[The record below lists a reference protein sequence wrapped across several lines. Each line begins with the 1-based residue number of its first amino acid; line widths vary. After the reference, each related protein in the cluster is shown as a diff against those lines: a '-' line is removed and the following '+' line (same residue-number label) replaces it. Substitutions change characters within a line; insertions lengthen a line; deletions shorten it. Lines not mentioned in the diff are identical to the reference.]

1 MQAKPPVASVV
12 ITAPESVPSEH
23 APGVW
28 RTELNTTF
36 TTDISLNPDPV
47 TVYVAPTGPCA
58 GLTVIAG
65 DVIVNGAVPV
75 SWVKP
80 DPVAVTV
87 YGVPDAVPEIV
98 TVQLKY
104 PGPAPT
110 VAPHVPIVAP
120 APIVV
125 VIVSP
130 GLNPDP
136 ATKTDVPLGPCVG
149 VSVMGGSLGDWA
161 AVADPEELGAAGI
174 GVGEGEEPIEKLRP
188 STETVEVRP
197 TELTVEL
204 AGEVIT
210 VEGSFAP
217 PEEDG
222 EASTAPTEASAAAP
236 SMMIDTTMTSPMA
249 RLRGDGGRAFI
260 PPLGDENYGV
270 PERPIQE

>member
-1 MQAKPPVASVV
+1 
-12 ITAPESVPSEH
+12 
-23 APGVW
+23 
-28 RTELNTTF
+28 LNTTF
-36 TTDISLNPDPV
+36 ATAISLNPDPV
-47 TVYVAPTGPCA
+47 TVYIAPTGPCA

-75 SWVKP
+75 SWPRP
-80 DPVAVTV
+80 DPVAVTA

-98 TVQLKY
+98 TVQLNA
-104 PGPAPT
+104 PGPVT
-110 VAPHVPIVAP
+110 MAPHAPIVAP

-130 GLNPDP
+130 ALNPLGA
-136 ATKTDVPLGPCVG
+136 ATKTDVPLGPRVG

-174 GVGEGEEPIEKLRP
+174 GVEEGEEPKEKLRP

-197 TELTVEL
+197 TELTVGL
-204 AGEVIT
+204 DGEVIP
-210 VEGSFAP
+210 VEDPLAP
-217 PEEDG
+217 EEEDG
-222 EASTAPTEASAAAP
+222 EASITPTEASAAAP

-260 PPLGDENYGV
+260 SPLGDQDYGV
-270 PERPIQE
+270 LEHPIQE